1 MNILTKSR
9 RIKRSTP
16 FRGFVLVLL
25 GNLISPI
32 WPNLLAQYD
41 HANLSGQT
49 LRFGDISYYNF
60 NYANLSGAT
69 LVATNDLNTQ
79 FFYAN
84 LRGANLSNVP
94 LYYPGQLDGAT
105 YDSKTI
111 WPAGFSYQ
119 YSGAFGPHAQLSGY
133 DFSTDLSGIDF
144 TGANL
149 KDAFIGSLSLAGDQ
163 FNGANLC
170 GTYMYGAYITGAS
183 FKGAFYDSNTF
194 WPAGFDYQTSGAFG
208 PNAILSGCDLSG
220 VDLSQ
225 VSLSGTILTG
235 AIYDSNTIWPTNF
248 PYQNSGAIGPNAD
261 LTGVNFSGINLSG
274 INLTIANLDS
284 ANLTG
289 AIYDSS
295 TVWPTN
301 FPYQSSGAYGPN
313 ANLSEVNLSG
323 INLSGIN
330 FTGALFTNT
339 LYTTNTIWPTGF
351 DFLHL
356 GALGPGI
363 NFQGENLS
371 LNNLR
376 GIDFTAASF
385 TNCNLTGCNFSGSI
399 LYAANFKG
407 ANLSNAVFTGAKI
420 AAGTIFPKGFNPIAA
435 GAVVLNPSPKTQTIK
450 FPPLPAAIYG
460 GPQISLK
467 ATAFSKLPCSYLVGN
482 SNVASV
488 LGSNLIITGAGTTT
502 VSALQ
507 YGNSNFF
514 WAPPVSQKL
523 VVSKALQTFSFTPP
537 ANTPSFFSFKGWT
550 YAWIGLGSIN
560 LLDFNIR
567 TSAGLPVTLTSGNID
582 VASVSGSTMTLNGV
596 GATTIIASQAGNA
609 NYLPATSTAYLYIFK
624 NPQTITF
631 NPLPTQ
637 TFGEPPFTITAS
649 CSSELMVSF
658 SSSNPKVA
666 TISGDTVTVTGV
678 GVTTITATQSGNG
691 LYSAAKPVSRVMTV
705 KAFH

>member
-1 MNILTKSR
+1 MLSYANLTR
-9 RIKRSTP
+9 
-16 FRGFVLVLL
+16 V
-25 GNLISPI
+25 
-32 WPNLLAQYD
+32 
-41 HANLSGQT
+41 NLSGVDLTNAILTGAVYDTNTTWPTNFAYQ
-49 LRFGDISYYNF
+49 ISGAYGP
-60 NYANLSGAT
+60 YANLTGVT
-69 LVATNDLNTQ
+69 LTNQDLTN
-79 FFYAN
+79 
-84 LRGANLSNVP
+84 
-94 LYYPGQLDGAT
+94 
-105 YDSKTI
+105 
-111 WPAGFSYQ
+111 
-119 YSGAFGPHAQLSGY
+119 
-133 DFSTDLSGIDF
+133 IDF
-144 TGANL
+144 NNAN
-149 KDAFIGSLSLAGDQ
+149 
-163 FNGANLC
+163 FNGANL
-170 GTYMYGAYITGAS
+170 TGA
-183 FKGAFYDSNTF
+183 
-194 WPAGFDYQTSGAFG
+194 
-208 PNAILSGCDLSG
+208 
-220 VDLSQ
+220 
-225 VSLSGTILTG
+225 
-235 AIYDSNTIWPTNF
+235 
-248 PYQNSGAIGPNAD
+248 
-261 LTGVNFSGINLSG
+261 NL
-274 INLTIANLDS
+274 
-284 ANLTG
+284 
-289 AIYDSS
+289 
-295 TVWPTN
+295 
-301 FPYQSSGAYGPN
+301 
-313 ANLSEVNLSG
+313 
-323 INLSGIN
+323 
-330 FTGALFTNT
+330 TGALFTNT
-339 LYTTNTIWPTGF
+339 LYNTNTIWPAGF

-371 LNNLR
+371 SNNLS
-376 GIDFTAASF
+376 GLDFTAASF
-385 TNCNLTGCNFSGSI
+385 TNCNLNGCNFSGSI
-399 LYAANFKG
+399 LYAANFSG

-420 AAGTIFPKGFNPIAA
+420 AAGTIFPKRFNPIAA
-435 GAVVLNPSPKTQTIK
+435 GAVVLNPSPKPQTIK

-467 ATAFSKLPCSYLVGN
+467 ATASSKLPCSYLVGN

-514 WAPPVSQKL
+514 WAPPVTQNL
-523 VVSKALQTFSFTPP
+523 VVSKAPQTFSFTPP
-537 ANTPSFFSFKGWT
+537 ANTTSLFSFRGWT
-550 YAWIGLGSIN
+550 FAWIGLGSIN

-582 VASVSGSTMTLNGV
+582 VASISGNTMTLNGE
-596 GATTIIASQAGNA
+596 GATTIIASQVGNA